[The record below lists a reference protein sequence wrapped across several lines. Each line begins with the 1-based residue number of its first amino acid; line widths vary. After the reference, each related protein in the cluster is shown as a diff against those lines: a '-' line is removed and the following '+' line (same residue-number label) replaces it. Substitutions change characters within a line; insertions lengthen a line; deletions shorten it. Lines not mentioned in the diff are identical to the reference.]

1 MGLDTCTGTKIWTR
15 IDNFTCICMMWIFT
29 DLYGYDTDV
38 AGYLRIE
45 AFAMAAAT
53 TDCVKYSH
61 NTTNTVACGLVFCI
75 YPYYP

>member
-1 MGLDTCTGTKIWTR
+1 MRLDTCTGTKIWTL

-53 TDCVKYSH
+53 TD
-61 NTTNTVACGLVFCI
+61 
-75 YPYYP
+75 